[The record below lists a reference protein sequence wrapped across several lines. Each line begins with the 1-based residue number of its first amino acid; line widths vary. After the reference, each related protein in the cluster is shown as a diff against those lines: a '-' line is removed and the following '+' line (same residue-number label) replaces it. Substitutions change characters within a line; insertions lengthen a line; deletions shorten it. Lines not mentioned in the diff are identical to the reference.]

1 MNYNNIINCH
11 TTVPMKGMNMKK
23 RVLTAL
29 FLFVILAQAVY
40 ADDNIVSVSNY
51 GRSQEDY
58 SPQGSVYYNN
68 GVNFLKAAQYTN
80 AITEFRK
87 ALRENPS
94 DKSSR
99 IQLVNSYLSRAQY
112 YNNKAMDYNKAAN
125 DLRSGIFYMK
135 YYNNEPVDAQYIADT
150 NTMEE
155 NLSNILYA
163 MNADQTPKGRYTM
176 GRSLRAQGEFAA
188 AATEFQKAQT
198 DANYRKS
205 SLANLGEIYYILNL
219 NEQAVSYLDQALVLD
234 PQNSDLHLKLAE
246 AYERLGKIDMAA
258 EQYNLSL
265 SKSGDNRE
273 VLMSLENI
281 WKQKIAENPN
291 NAEAYANLGAVYQ
304 RQNNYTAALQQYE
317 KAESLNPSNVNTRLN
332 LGTLYQAQ
340 KEYETAIAAYDTIID
355 VNPNFKLAY
364 LYKAQCYRALGN
376 KEAAIQNYK
385 LALNLDPNNQ
395 DIKNEL
401 FDMYETN
408 MTPEEK
414 LAYINEQM
422 QKEPNNPALVYK
434 YAFEL
439 HSANRIAEAIPYY
452 NQAIKLDA
460 KNEDAYINLAQAYK
474 QQQKYDKAREILTN
488 AKAMFPENT
497 TIKKQLASID
507 TETASLLYN
516 DASELFRQKK
526 YMDAIAVYNKISP
539 ATAEAL
545 LGIGACYQAM
555 NNNKQAAAYYVKSLA
570 LDAKNAET
578 AYYAGLAYS
587 NAQDFANAKTYA
599 KKALELDANNK
610 NAKDLLTYVI
620 EQENTVKM
628 DKAIELF
635 EKQQYQQALSL
646 LNNVIAQDPKDS
658 NAYYYRAMVYD
669 AQKKYQL
676 AINDYKK
683 ALQYNPQMIIA
694 NYSIAV
700 DYDYLAQYTNALM
713 YHKKYLAAAQKAGET
728 NDYTRY
734 SAKRVQDLKAYEPKP
749 AAKK

>member
-1 MNYNNIINCH
+1 ME
-11 TTVPMKGMNMKK
+11 K
-23 RVLTAL
+23 RVLTAF
-29 FLFVILAQAVY
+29 FLLLASACAANAY
-40 ADDNIVSVSNY
+40 DNIVSVNNQKY
-51 GRSQEDY
+51 TQNEY
-58 SPQGSVYYNN
+58 SAQGSQYYNN
-68 GVNFLKAAQYTN
+68 GVNFLKSGQYTN

-87 ALRENPS
+87 ALRENPD
-94 DKSSR
+94 DKTSR
-99 IQLVNSYLSRAQY
+99 IQLVNAYISRAQY
-112 YNNKAMDYNKAAN
+112 FNNKSADYNKAAN
-125 DLRSGIFYMK
+125 DLRSAIFYMK
-135 YYNNEPVDAQYIADT
+135 YYNNQPVDAQYLTDL
-150 NTMEE
+150 NTMED
-155 NLSNILYA
+155 NLENILYA
-163 MNADQTPKGRYTM
+163 MNADQTAKGRYTM

-188 AATEFQKAQT
+188 AATEFQKSQN
-198 DANYRKS
+198 DVNFRKS
-205 SLANLGEIYYILNL
+205 SLANLGEIYYTLNL

-234 PQNSDLHLKLAE
+234 PKNAGLHLKLAE
-246 AYERLGKIDMAA
+246 AYERLGKVDLAA

-265 SKSGDNRE
+265 SKNSDNQE
-273 VLMSLENI
+273 ILMSLENI
-281 WKQKIAENPN
+281 WKQKIEQNPDD
-291 NAEAYANLGAVYQ
+291 AEAYANLGAVYQ
-304 RQNNYTAALQQYE
+304 RQNNFTAALQQYE
-317 KAESLNPSNVNTRLN
+317 KAESINPSNVNTRLN

-340 KEYETAIAAYDTIID
+340 KEYDTAIAAYDTIID

-376 KEAAIQNYK
+376 KDAAIQNYK
-385 LALNLDPNNQ
+385 LALNLDPTNQ
-395 DIKNEL
+395 DIKDEL
-401 FDMYETN
+401 FDMYESD

-414 LAYINEQM
+414 LAYINAQL

-452 NQAIKLDA
+452 NQAIKLNA

-488 AKAMFPENT
+488 AKAMFPESSA
-497 TIKKQLASID
+497 IKKQLASID
-507 TETASLLYN
+507 TETTSLLYN

-526 YMDAIAVYNKISP
+526 YMEAIAVYNKIMP
-539 ATAEAL
+539 ATADSL
-545 LGIGACYQAM
+545 LGIGACYQAL
-555 NNNKQAAAYYVKSLA
+555 NNNKQAAQYYAKSLT
-570 LDAKNAET
+570 LDSKNSQT
-578 AYYAGLAYS
+578 AYYAGLAYA
-587 NAQDFANAKTYA
+587 NAQDFVNAKTYA
-599 KKALELDANNK
+599 QKAIALDSNNK
-610 NAKDLLTYVI
+610 NAKELLTYVI

-635 EKQQYQQALSL
+635 EKQQYQQALSIL
-646 LNNVIAQDPKDS
+646 SDVIAQDSKDS

-700 DYDYLAQYTNALM
+700 DYDYLAQYTNALT

-734 SAKRVQDLKAYEPKP
+734 SAKRVQDLKAYEPKA

>member
-1 MNYNNIINCH
+1 
-11 TTVPMKGMNMKK
+11 MNMKK

-29 FLFVILAQAVY
+29 FLFVILAQAVN

-488 AKAMFPENT
+488 AKAMFPENI

-539 ATAEAL
+539 ATAESL